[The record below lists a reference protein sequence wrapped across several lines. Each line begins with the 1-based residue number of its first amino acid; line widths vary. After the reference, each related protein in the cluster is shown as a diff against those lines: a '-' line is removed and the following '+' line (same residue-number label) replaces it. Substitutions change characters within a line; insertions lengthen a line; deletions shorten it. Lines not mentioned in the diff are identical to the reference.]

1 MRLNG
6 YIDSNY
12 VVFLNGKQSKE
23 QLLSRLAGELCALDN
38 IKTPD
43 IVLKALLERESLG
56 STGIGG
62 GIAIPHTRLSF
73 IDDISILIAVSKEGI
88 DFNTVDKKMVN
99 ILFLV
104 LTPDKDMRK
113 HLATLSHLSHVIK
126 TTDFKKRVLESD
138 DRQKVFE
145 ILKEE
150 EDKLNG

>member
-1 MRLNG
+1 MRLND

-12 VVFLNGKQSKE
+12 VFFLNGKQSKE

-73 IDDISILIAVSKEGI
+73 IDDISILIAISKEGI
-88 DFNTVDKKMVN
+88 DFNTVDKKW
-99 ILFLV
+99 
-104 LTPDKDMRK
+104 LTYY
-113 HLATLSHLSHVIK
+113 
-126 TTDFKKRVLESD
+126 F
-138 DRQKVFE
+138 
-145 ILKEE
+145 
-150 EDKLNG
+150 